1 MMITVIIPT
10 YNARELLA
18 GCLRSCLEQEYD
30 DYEVIINDDPRSDC
44 DNEGL
49 VEEMR
54 ARGMNVTYLK
64 ENLARAQ
71 GRVDAAAH
79 AAGEIML
86 HLDTDMEVTP
96 TLFAECVEMVESG
109 YDALVIPEESFGPT
123 FWGRCRR
130 LERQCYEGVERM
142 EALRC
147 VTSKVYRELGGHH
160 PQMVY
165 FEDKDLDLRVRAK
178 GCKVGRTESKILH
191 NEGNLRLR
199 DLMMKRA
206 EYASNAV
213 IAAEYYPDEIRWLGN
228 VRNRYMLFYRRK
240 ELFFADPILGIGTL
254 FMKTCEFSVGA
265 LSYFRARRTRSRRR

>member
-1 MMITVIIPT
+1 MISVIIPT

-18 GCLRSCLEQEYD
+18 GCLRSCLEQEYV
-30 DYEVIINDDPRSDC
+30 DYEVIINDDPRSTC

-54 ARGMNVTYLK
+54 ARGMDVTYLR

-71 GRVDAAAH
+71 GRRDAAVH
-79 AAGEIML
+79 ARGEIML

-96 TLFAECVEMVESG
+96 RLFAECVEMVESG

-147 VTSKVYRELGGHH
+147 VTSSVYRELGGHH

-165 FEDKDLDLRVRAK
+165 FEDKDLDLRVRSK
-178 GCKVGRTESKILH
+178 GCKVGRTQSKILH

-199 DLMMKRA
+199 DLMLKRA

-213 IAAEYYPDEIRWLGN
+213 IAADYYPDEIRWLGN
-228 VRNRYMLFYRRK
+228 VRNRYMLFFNRR
-240 ELFFADPILGIGTL
+240 ELFLADPLVGVGTL
-254 FMKTCEFSVGA
+254 IMKTLEFSVGA